1 MNNNIAC
8 GYLSII
14 LGPMWSGKTS
24 KLVDIYKQCTYCNIN
39 VLPINY
45 IHDNRYGEGESNMS
59 THDER
64 VIPCVK
70 VNKLSDVSDI
80 CQSSVCKNFEKTQ
93 VILINEGQFFSDIE
107 DWVVCAIEKHK
118 KHVYICGLDGDY
130 KREKFG
136 SLLNLIPYCDKVE
149 KLTSICLVCKK
160 NPAIFT
166 HRNNSVADDSQV
178 LIGTHEYIPLCRHCY
193 TN

>member
-1 MNNNIAC
+1 MNINIED

-24 KLVDIYKQCTYCNIN
+24 KLFDIYKQCTFCNIN
-39 VLPINY
+39 VMPINY
-45 IHDNRYGEGESNMS
+45 IHDNRYGEGASNMS

-64 VIPCVK
+64 IIPCVK
-70 VNKLSDVSDI
+70 VNKLSDAADV
-80 CQSSVCKNFEKTQ
+80 CGSSTCDDFMKAK

-107 DWVVCAIEKHK
+107 EWVICAVETYK

-136 SLLNLIPYCDKVE
+136 NLLNLIPYCDKIE

-166 HRNNSVADDSQV
+166 HRNNSVSNDSQV
-178 LIGTHEYIPLCRHCY
+178 LIGTHEYMPLCRHCY
-193 TN
+193 TT